1 MNVITHDFPL
11 KEDSIMPTL
20 HNSAQKGDFAPTVL
34 MPGDP
39 LRAKFIADNYLNNAK
54 LVNNVRGI
62 QGYTGEYKGKP
73 VSVMASGMGIPSIG
87 IYSYELFNFYDVQN
101 IIRVGSGGMISPK
114 LRLRSVVAGMSAYS
128 NSNYGAQFGFK
139 GNLGPCCSFEL
150 LEKAVAAA
158 RRMGVEMPVGP
169 VYSTDTF
176 YDQSEPKPAVILRDL
191 GVLCVEMEAY
201 ALYLNAARAGKNAL
215 ALLSISDNVFTGES
229 LTAQEVRET
238 FTQMM
243 EIALEIA

>member
-1 MNVITHDFPL
+1 
-11 KEDSIMPTL
+11 MPTL

-39 LRAKFIADNYLNNAK
+39 LRAKFIVDNYLTNAR

-87 IYSYELFNFYDVQN
+87 IYSYELFSEYDVQN

-114 LRLRSVVAGMSAYS
+114 LRLRSVVAAMSAYS

-158 RRMGVEMPVGP
+158 RKMGVEMPVGP
-169 VYSTDTF
+169 VYSSDTF
-176 YDQSEPKPAVILRDL
+176 YDRSEVKPASILKNL
-191 GVLCVEMEAY
+191 GVLCIEMEAY
-201 ALYLNAARAGKNAL
+201 ALYLNAAWAGKNAL
-215 ALLSISDNVFTGES
+215 SLLSISDDVFTGES

>member
-1 MNVITHDFPL
+1 
-11 KEDSIMPTL
+11 MPTL

-39 LRAKFIADNYLNNAK
+39 LRAKFIADNYLTDAK

-87 IYSYELFNFYDVQN
+87 IYSYELFHEYDVQN

-114 LRLRSVVAGMSAYS
+114 LHLRSVVAAMSAYS

-158 RRMGVEMPVGP
+158 RKMCVEMPVGP
-169 VYSTDTF
+169 VYSSDTF
-176 YDQSEPKPAVILRDL
+176 YDRSEPKPASILKNL
-191 GVLCVEMEAY
+191 GVLCIEMEAY
-201 ALYLNAARAGKNAL
+201 ALYLNAAWAGKNAL
-215 ALLSISDNVFTGES
+215 SLLSISDNVFTGES

-238 FTQMM
+238 FTQMI

>member
-1 MNVITHDFPL
+1 
-11 KEDSIMPTL
+11 MPTL
-20 HNSAQKGDFAPTVL
+20 HNEAQKGDFAPTVL

-39 LRAKFIADNYLNNAK
+39 LRAKFIADTYLSHIK
-54 LVNNVRGI
+54 LVNNIRGI

-87 IYSYELFNFYDVQN
+87 IYSYELFNEYDVQN
-101 IIRVGSGGMISPK
+101 IIRVGSAGMISPK
-114 LRLRSVVAGMSAYS
+114 LQIRSIVAAMSAYS
-128 NSNYGAQFGFK
+128 NSNFGSQFGFK
-139 GNLGPCCSFEL
+139 GNLAPCCSFEL

-158 RRMGVEMPVGP
+158 RKMGVTMPVGP
-169 VYSTDTF
+169 VYSSDIF
-176 YDQSEPKPAVILRDL
+176 YDASEPKPAAILKDL

-215 ALLSISDNVFTGES
+215 SLLTISDNVFTGES
-229 LTAQEVRET
+229 LSAQEVRET

>member
-1 MNVITHDFPL
+1 
-11 KEDSIMPTL
+11 MPTL

-39 LRAKFIADNYLNNAK
+39 LRAKFIADNYLDHIR

-87 IYSYELFNFYDVQN
+87 IYSYELFHEYDVQN

-114 LRLRSVVAGMSAYS
+114 LRLRSIVAGMSAYS

-169 VYSTDTF
+169 VYSSDTF
-176 YDQSEPKPAVILRDL
+176 YDRSDPKPAAVLKNL

-201 ALYLNAARAGKNAL
+201 GLYLNAAYAGKNAL
-215 ALLSISDNVFTGES
+215 SLLTISDNVFTGES

>member
-1 MNVITHDFPL
+1 
-11 KEDSIMPTL
+11 MPTL

-39 LRAKFIADNYLNNAK
+39 LRAKFIADNYLTDAK

-87 IYSYELFNFYDVQN
+87 IYSYELFHEYDVQN

-114 LRLRSVVAGMSAYS
+114 LHLRSVVAAMSAYS

-158 RRMGVEMPVGP
+158 RKMGVEMPVGP
-169 VYSTDTF
+169 VYSSDTF
-176 YDQSEPKPAVILRDL
+176 YDRSEPKPASILKNL
-191 GVLCVEMEAY
+191 GVLCIEMEAY
-201 ALYLNAARAGKNAL
+201 ALYLNAAWAGKNAL
-215 ALLSISDNVFTGES
+215 SLLSISDNVFTGES

-238 FTQMM
+238 FTQMI

>member
-1 MNVITHDFPL
+1 
-11 KEDSIMPTL
+11 MPTL

-39 LRAKFIADNYLNNAK
+39 LRAKFIADNYLDHIR

-87 IYSYELFNFYDVQN
+87 IYSYELFHEYDVQN

-114 LRLRSVVAGMSAYS
+114 LRLRSIVAGMSAYS

-169 VYSTDTF
+169 VYSSDTF
-176 YDQSEPKPAVILRDL
+176 YDRSDPKPAAVLKNL

-201 ALYLNAARAGKNAL
+201 ALYLNAAAAGKNAL
-215 ALLSISDNVFTGES
+215 TLLTISDSLVTGES
-229 LTAQEVRET
+229 LPAEDRQTS
-238 FTQMM
+238 FTKMM